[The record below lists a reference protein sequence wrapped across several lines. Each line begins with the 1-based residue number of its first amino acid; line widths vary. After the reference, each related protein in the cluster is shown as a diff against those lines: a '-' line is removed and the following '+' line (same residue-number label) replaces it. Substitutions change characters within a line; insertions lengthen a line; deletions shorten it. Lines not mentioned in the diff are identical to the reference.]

1 MWCYFGV
8 ICLHFSCSVFETEI
22 GIFMEDSCKTEF
34 GKRLDNFNQSPEMK
48 IYQNLQALK
57 SSFRVFEGNFHE
69 LMQFLKHLEDSRES
83 LTKYASDQKENLELL
98 IEETSRL
105 LHNFLASAQSLVE
118 HMKIIVDN
126 NTKKHSNSRE
136 FKKEYQIKLD
146 QDIKNNPLYI
156 FVKKLRNHTLHQALP
171 VLALSMIFAD
181 DLRFSMRIDIKTF
194 KQWDSWRGAK
204 NDLETIEDTL
214 CIADLVNK
222 YFMLICDFYTWLTE
236 RQQNIYQPDIEK
248 LQKMKKEMDEEFM
261 M

>member
-1 MWCYFGV
+1 
-8 ICLHFSCSVFETEI
+8 
-22 GIFMEDSCKTEF
+22 MEDSCKTEF
-34 GKRLDNFNQSPEMK
+34 GKRFDNFNQSPEMK
-48 IYQNLQALK
+48 ISQNLQALK
-57 SSFRVFEGNFHE
+57 SSFRVFEENFHE
-69 LMQFLKHLEDSRES
+69 LMQLLKDLEDSRES
-83 LTKYASDQKENLELL
+83 LTKYASDQQENLELL

-105 LHNFLASAQSLVE
+105 LHNFLASAESLVE

-126 NTKKHSNSRE
+126 NTKKHSRFRE

-156 FVKKLRNHTLHQALP
+156 FVKRLRNHTLHQALP

-194 KQWDSWRGAK
+194 KQWDSWPGAK

-261 M
+261 I